1 MMTEAFLSYV
11 WKMRLYN
18 PDGLHCTTGE
28 PVTVLATG
36 ESHNTSGPD
45 FFNAKIRIGDTLWAG
60 NVEIHINSSDWL
72 KHGHQHDGAYQ
83 NIILHVVYDAD
94 IPLVNEAGVSIPTL
108 ELRQAIDPKLYRNYL
123 LLLSDARWIPCEKFF
138 PQIDSFTLCNWL
150 DRLLV
155 ERMEQ
160 KTKPIMQVLEQNLHN
175 WEETFYQFLARGLGA
190 KVNAE
195 PFEQLAKSLPAVV
208 LAKYKD
214 HLFQVEALLFG
225 QAGLLEQDFK
235 DDYPNALRKEYSFL
249 QKKHQLQPLP
259 AHLWKFGG
267 LRPPNFPTIR
277 LAQLALLIHQS
288 ANGLFSHILETETIE
303 TYRDMFHVELSGYW
317 QNHFVFDKESKPT
330 TKHLGSTTID
340 TIIINTIAPVLFV
353 YGSARDIPE
362 LKDKA
367 LQLLEQVPPE
377 SNSIVDHWKALGMKA
392 ENAFQTQAQLQ
403 LYNEYC
409 RHKRC
414 LQCAIGNKFVRAND

>member
-1 MMTEAFLSYV
+1 MTEAFLSYV

-18 PDGLHCTTGE
+18 PNGLRCTTGE
-28 PVTVLATG
+28 EVTVLSTG

-45 FFNAKIRIGDTLWAG
+45 YFNAKIRIGDTLWAG

-138 PQIDSFTLCNWL
+138 SQIDGFTLTNWL

-235 DDYPNALRKEYSFL
+235 DDYPNALKKEYRFL
-249 QKKHQLQPLP
+249 QQKHQLQPLP

-303 TYRDMFHVELSGYW
+303 TYRNMLHVELSGYW

-414 LQCAIGNKFVRAND
+414 LQCAIGNKLVRAND